1 MNQLRQL
8 ICPATKKR
16 MKKKKGIIGIVID
29 EEKIL
34 DFSIVYYEST

>member
-16 MKKKKGIIGIVID
+16 MKKKGIIGIVIC
-29 EEKIL
+29 EEQIL
-34 DFSIVYYEST
+34 DFSAVHYEST

>member
-8 ICPATKKR
+8 IYPATKKENE
-16 MKKKKGIIGIVID
+16 KKKGIIGIVID